1 MNRLAA
7 LIVLT
12 STLCAAAAVQA
23 APTVE
28 LRVTGVIRP
37 SACTPTL
44 GNSGVADYG
53 TIPAKTL
60 QPGQY
65 KKLDVKQVSLSVTC
79 DAAAKIALVVLDN
92 RASSRIDGVV
102 DSIRADAAYNF
113 GLGSVAGKNVGGY
126 TMMLSGT
133 SLADGQPVSTI
144 SSKDKG
150 ASWSSNAGYL
160 DHEGAYFSFAQS
172 GATPVA
178 LKTLAATI
186 NVQAVLNKPE
196 NLPLN
201 QDVPLDGSATIEI
214 KYL

>member
-1 MNRLAA
+1 MNRIAA
-7 LIVLT
+7 LIALT
-12 STLCAAAAVQA
+12 SALCAAAAAHA

-60 QPGQY
+60 QAGQY

-92 RASSRIDGVV
+92 RASSRVDGVV
-102 DSIRADAAYNF
+102 DSIRAEAAYNF

-133 SLADGQPVSTI
+133 TMADGQPVANI
-144 SSKDKG
+144 YSKDKG
-150 ASWSSNAGYL
+150 ASWSSNGGYL
-160 DHEGAYFSFAQS
+160 DHDGNYFSFAQS
-172 GATPVA
+172 GTAPVA

>member
-7 LIVLT
+7 LLVLT
-12 STLCAAAAVQA
+12 SVLCTAAAVQA

-60 QPGQY
+60 QAGQY

-79 DAAAKIALVVLDN
+79 DAAAKIALVVIDN
-92 RASSRIDGVV
+92 RASSRIDSVV

-126 TMMLSGT
+126 TMMLSAA

-150 ASWSSNAGYL
+150 ASWSGNAGYL
-160 DHEGAYFSFAQS
+160 DHDGAYFSFAQS
-172 GATPVA
+172 GTTPVA